1 MSRIKLKCGGKP
13 RHKAIFGADGAITAA
28 ATIAAA
34 GITAAA
40 TAASAKQQAKAI
52 EQSAKTQSN
61 ALIAQ
66 NENANTLQKE
76 QLAFTRSEN
85 KETRQQQQD
94 IQTTLQMLA
103 GQQNMN
109 DIMQANRMQVK
120 YGGKGKRKKLKSQP
134 SYGGGSTGFK
144 VTDGGDVVPIQI
156 YPDGGILYEVIGNDH
171 EHYHKIS
178 SGKNKTG
185 VGIKFNNGNVVEA
198 EGNQNTDKGELM
210 YVTPEDAVFI
220 SKHSIKGYNPR
231 EAVEEGAHP
240 LEAYNAQELIKE
252 LNGYNDDGT
261 KAKYGKGSY
270 RHPKYGYIK
279 PLNIDFKNSPIGTLL
294 GLNDKQGGF
303 GGGRT
308 GGGGYNRSIDNFN
321 TNNNYKEENDTIYI
335 PIVENF
341 NDAFNRAKKAG
352 QNRFIFNGNE
362 YTTEL
367 GNNPNNNAVGR
378 KRLQTI
384 GVIPYVEEKEKNKK
398 RSLKKCG
405 GRPKADL
412 GYIVPG
418 AKITNL
424 NPYNTFNSWNNRKRI
439 YDAVTGKNST
449 NINLR
454 NSDGFWN
461 NYGGATLNSIGN
473 LLGAGLNIWANQ
485 YAGHKLNQAYMTA
498 GEKMRDAYSQMK
510 GIDMSVLNREDF
522 EAPHTLAVVRGTN
535 TNINPQLQHIKRDA
549 ESEKR
554 AVNRGTLS
562 SAARLTRMA
571 EINDRLMQRTNEQYA
586 YKDNADEQIRQG
598 NAERITQTAQANADR
613 DIQARQ
619 NYANQY
625 LALLQYNNQIE
636 NTKIAGMAQA
646 ESDALTQ
653 TAGINANAFQS
664 SMSNLGSALTT
675 SAGGFSS
682 VYDGLRKT
690 DRDRSNLLMG
700 VDTQNMVNYLA
711 QNPNVYGNKE
721 RAMNQIRAWRGI
733 NNPEI
738 QQYIKQLQQA
748 YGIA

>member
-13 RHKAIFGADGAITAA
+13 RHKAFFGADGAITAA

-40 TAASAKQQAKAI
+40 TAASAKQQAKAV
-52 EQSAKTQSN
+52 EQSATTQSN
-61 ALIAQ
+61 ALIEQ
-66 NENANTLQKE
+66 NKNANTLQKE
-76 QLAFTRSEN
+76 QLAFTRAEN
-85 KETRQQQQD
+85 QETRQQQQD

-109 DIMQANRMQVK
+109 DIMNTNRMQVK
-120 YGGKGKRKKLKSQP
+120 YGGKKRKKLKSQP
-134 SYGGGSTGFK
+134 SYGGGRMGFK
-144 VTDGGDVVPIQI
+144 VTDGGDVVPIQM

-171 EHYHKIS
+171 EHYHKAFG
-178 SGKNKTG
+178 GKNKTG

-220 SKHSIKGYNPR
+220 SKHNIKGYNPR

-270 RHPKYGYIK
+270 RHPKYSYIQ

-303 GGGRT
+303 GGGKT
-308 GGGGYNRSIDNFN
+308 GGGGYSSFINNFN

-341 NDAFNRAKKAG
+341 NDAFDRARKAG
-352 QNRFIFNGNE
+352 QNRFVFNGNE

-367 GNNPNNNAVGR
+367 GDNPNNNAAGR
-378 KRLQTI
+378 ERLQTI
-384 GVIPYVEEKEKNKK
+384 GVIPYVEKKEKDKK

-405 GRPKADL
+405 GRPKSDL
-412 GYIVPG
+412 GYYVPG

-424 NPYNTFNSWNNRKRI
+424 NPYNTFNSWDNRKNI
-439 YDAVTGKNST
+439 YDAVTGKNIT
-449 NINLR
+449 NTSSGGSN
-454 NSDGFWN
+454 GFWN
-461 NYGGATLNSIGN
+461 NYGGATLNAAGN
-473 LLGAGLNIWANQ
+473 LIGAGLNIWANQ
-485 YAGHKLNQAYMTA
+485 YAGRKLSQAYTAA
-498 GEKMRDAYSQMK
+498 GEKIRDAYSRMK
-510 GIDMSVLNREDF
+510 GIDMSLLNREDF
-522 EAPHTLAVVRGTN
+522 EAPHTLAVVRGAN
-535 TNINPQLQHIKRDA
+535 TNINPQLQRIRRNA
-549 ESEKR
+549 ESERR

-562 SAARLTRMA
+562 SVARLTRMA
-571 EINDRLMQRTNEQYA
+571 EINDRLTQRANEQYA
-586 YKDNADEQIRQG
+586 YKDNADEQIKQG

-613 DIQARQ
+613 DVQARQ

-636 NTKIAGMAQA
+636 NAKIAGMAQA
-646 ESDALTQ
+646 EADALTQ
-653 TAGINANAFQS
+653 ATGATANAFQS
-664 SMSNLGSALTT
+664 SMSNLGSALST
-675 SAGGFSS
+675 STGGFSS
-682 VYDGLRKT
+682 VYDGLRKI
-690 DRDRSNLLMG
+690 DRDRGNLLMG

-711 QNPNVYGNKE
+711 QNPNVYGNRE

-733 NNPEI
+733 NNPDI
-738 QQYIKQLQQA
+738 QEYIKQLQQA